1 VVFERG
7 KLIDAI
13 RASISI
19 PGIFR
24 PVKHKGRT
32 LIDGGLASPVP
43 VDLLLRAGVSK
54 IIGVNTFLHPEAMKQ
69 YRHSEEESR
78 MAPSELKQPMHETGP
93 FIDTPTSIIKLYMR
107 FLNSTQARV
116 AQEAC
121 AKVDVVISPTV
132 PDGFWYDFY
141 NPERYIRR
149 GEQVAEA
156 ALPQLRE
163 LVGTRKVH

>member
-1 VVFERG
+1 
-7 KLIDAI
+7 LIDAI

-43 VDLLLRAGVSK
+43 VDLLRKAGVSK
-54 IIGVNTFLHPEAMKQ
+54 IIAVNTFPNPEAMKQ
-69 YRHSEEESR
+69 LRHAEEQSHLR
-78 MAPSELKQPMHETGP
+78 MEELRLPMHETGP
-93 FIDTPTSIIKLYMR
+93 LIDTPTSIIKLYMR
-107 FLNSTQARV
+107 FLNATQARV

-121 AKVDVVISPTV
+121 TKADVVISPTV
-132 PDGFWYDFY
+132 TEGFWYDFY
-141 NPERYIRR
+141 NSERYIQR

-156 ALPQLRE
+156 ALAELRE
-163 LVGTRKVH
+163 LVGTRKAR